1 MAFYLDEVSAVCEIF
16 LLYIQNVTEYGAHD
30 IQPIT
35 IQDSV
40 NRNLTLLA
48 VAMETTSESRFLQPA
63 MVSAQADFIPRF
75 VCRKLYSFNKST
87 LFFWIVLSVH
97 FCGGYLLLVDYLVRC
112 LECPQIICGVQ
123 QNQTGSTLLI
133 RD

>member
-1 MAFYLDEVSAVCEIF
+1 
-16 LLYIQNVTEYGAHD
+16 VTEHGTED

-48 VAMETTSESRFLQPA
+48 VAMETNSESRLLQPA

-75 VCRKLYSFNKST
+75 VSCKLYSVNKFILNNSKGSS
-87 LFFWIVLSVH
+87 LVDPVLSQKETREPRESLKRKSEEKV
-97 FCGGYLLLVDYLVRC
+97 
-112 LECPQIICGVQ
+112 
-123 QNQTGSTLLI
+123 
-133 RD
+133 